1 MAEHIDGPLYYET
14 MGKSG
19 PVMAFVHPN
28 PMDQSCWIFQMA
40 QMSTWYRCIAIDL
53 PGYGKSPKARAG
65 LTMQDIAQAC
75 WEAID
80 DAYPDERAIL
90 VGCSI
95 GSSMLIWMHNHR
107 PQQTAALIMCGT
119 GYNPKKEFI
128 PPRIEAYKEHG
139 IGYRWGYTFEDFS
152 PAFRSTPMA
161 HFFADLF
168 ADRNVFGD
176 VDTIITQFEAYRL
189 PEPEGHHAKVACPA
203 IILTGSEDNTHR
215 TAFALQ
221 KRIAGCEMKILYG
234 AGHACQIEQPAL
246 FNRYMIELFDR
257 PRPVPRSHTPGLVS
271 RFRSSHHCAAHSFAN
286 FEIEGHQQLI
296 DLAWLWFRSPHFGL
310 AARVMRTS
318 EPQFATARAT
328 EIRGGRTHRSA
339 TAHDCRQLAR
349 APARLSA
356 QGRRPRVRE

>member
-1 MAEHIDGPLYYET
+1 MAEHIDGPLYYEA

-75 WEAID
+75 WQAID
-80 DAYPDERAIL
+80 DAYPGERAIL

-95 GSSMLIWMHNHR
+95 GSSMLIWMHNQR

-152 PAFRSTPMA
+152 PAFRATPMA

-176 VDTIITQFEAYRL
+176 VDTIITQFEAYRQ

-203 IILTGSEDNTHR
+203 IIITGSEDNTHR

-221 KRIAGCEMKILYG
+221 KRIAGCELKIVYG
-234 AGHACQIEQPAL
+234 AGHACQIEQPSEVCPAVAPGDK
-246 FNRYMIELFDR
+246 FQI
-257 PRPVPRSHTPGLVS
+257 VPRFDHPLIP
-271 RFRSSHHCAAHSFAN
+271 AWQSF
-286 FEIEGHQQLI
+286 
-296 DLAWLWFRSPHFGL
+296 L
-310 AARVMRTS
+310 AANDIGVAGIEFIADT
-318 EPQFATARAT
+318 
-328 EIRGGRTHRSA
+328 
-339 TAHDCRQLAR
+339 
-349 APARLSA
+349 
-356 QGRRPRVRE
+356 QGRAYIYDVNTNTNYNPDAETKDGRRGMQAIALHLNRLLVERYGAAGRLASAA

>member
-80 DAYPDERAIL
+80 DAYPGERAIL

-95 GSSMLIWMHNHR
+95 GSSMLIWMHNQR

-128 PPRIEAYKEHG
+128 PARIE
-139 IGYRWGYTFEDFS
+139 F
-152 PAFRSTPMA
+152 
-161 HFFADLF
+161 L
-168 ADRNVFGD
+168 
-176 VDTIITQFEAYRL
+176 
-189 PEPEGHHAKVACPA
+189 
-203 IILTGSEDNTHR
+203 
-215 TAFALQ
+215 
-221 KRIAGCEMKILYG
+221 
-234 AGHACQIEQPAL
+234 
-246 FNRYMIELFDR
+246 
-257 PRPVPRSHTPGLVS
+257 
-271 RFRSSHHCAAHSFAN
+271 
-286 FEIEGHQQLI
+286 
-296 DLAWLWFRSPHFGL
+296 
-310 AARVMRTS
+310 
-318 EPQFATARAT
+318 
-328 EIRGGRTHRSA
+328 
-339 TAHDCRQLAR
+339 
-349 APARLSA
+349 
-356 QGRRPRVRE
+356 

>member
-80 DAYPDERAIL
+80 DAYPGERTIL

-128 PPRIEAYKEHG
+128 PPRIEAYQEQG

-152 PAFRSTPMA
+152 PAFRPTPMA
-161 HFFADLF
+161 HFFAELF

-176 VDTIITQFEAYRL
+176 VDTIITQFQAYRL

-246 FNRYMIELFDR
+246 FNRYMIGFL
-257 PRPVPRSHTPGLVS
+257 
-271 RFRSSHHCAAHSFAN
+271 
-286 FEIEGHQQLI
+286 
-296 DLAWLWFRSPHFGL
+296 
-310 AARVMRTS
+310 
-318 EPQFATARAT
+318 
-328 EIRGGRTHRSA
+328 
-339 TAHDCRQLAR
+339 TAHGLFPGAT
-349 APARLSA
+349 
-356 QGRRPRVRE
+356 RRG